1 MTIKKSRNGNFIGCD
16 GFPDCT
22 CAYPLPRGAMIQTLD
37 SKCEVCGLPQLKV
50 ISKGVPPQT
59 VCIDPKCESN
69 TSVSNLGTCPKC
81 GKGNIR
87 VMYSKTGKRFAG
99 CSSWP
104 SCDQTYPLRPKGLVS
119 PTGKKCPDC
128 GAPIIKTGTYEEC
141 INNLC
146 PSRKR

>member
-1 MTIKKSRNGNFIGCD
+1 
-16 GFPDCT
+16 
-22 CAYPLPRGAMIQTLD
+22 MIQTLD
-37 SKCEVCGLPQLKV
+37 TKCEVCGLPQLKV
-50 ISKGVPPQT
+50 IRKGVPPQT

-69 TSVSNLGTCPKC
+69 TSVSNLGICPKC

-104 SCDQTYPLRPKGLVS
+104 SCDQTYPLRPKGLIT